1 MWSNKNNVTVLS
13 ICPTARGYAFALFD
27 GPLSPY
33 DWGVKDVKRKVKS
46 AETLDAVDALID
58 RYHPDVMVM
67 MDIHQP
73 GFRRPIQTRAL
84 YRALRSLGELRGV
97 NVRVVAKA
105 DIQRAFSPF
114 AAKTKH
120 QIARVIARE
129 IAAFTHLAPKPRR
142 AWMSESRRQGLFD
155 AATLGLTYYSLQE
168 N

>member
-33 DWGVKDVKRKVKS
+33 DWGVKDVRRRVKT
-46 AETLDAVDALID
+46 AETLDAVDALIE
-58 RYHPDVMVM
+58 RYHPDIMIM
-67 MDIHQP
+67 ADIDQP
-73 GFRRPIQTRAL
+73 SFRRPPQTRAL
-84 YRALRSLGELRGV
+84 YIALRNLAELRGV
-97 NVRVVAKA
+97 SVEAIKKD
-105 DIQRAFSPF
+105 DIRLAFSRF
-114 AAKTKH
+114 GAKTKH

-129 IAAFTHLAPKPRR
+129 VTVFAHLAPKPRR

-155 AATLGLTYYSLQE
+155 AAALGLTYYSLTD